1 MDEPCV
7 IHTNTYIACS
17 HTVIQVTLRGESAN
31 DFPRQVGLDQL
42 QWVGKW
48 VCCEPATCHRNAVS
62 KTSKGHG
69 NPRTE
74 LPMKSCYLA
83 STFSFIH
90 WLTDCLIHCID
101 QFIDWY
107 LIWFTWT
114 PQKWKKHEKLVATS
128 LTFLWIV
135 GTQWV
140 QLDRDEVCLFLIAFL
155 ERHPHF
161 PAQVEYPVT
170 QSHAVP
176 L

>member
-1 MDEPCV
+1 MDEPWV
-7 IHTNTYIACS
+7 IHTLY
-17 HTVIQVTLRGESAN
+17 TVIQVTLRAESVN

-48 VCCEPATCHRNAVS
+48 VCCEPATCHQNAVS
-62 KTSKGHG
+62 KISKGHG

-74 LPMKSCYLA
+74 LPIKSCYLA

-114 PQKWKKHEKLVATS
+114 PQKCKKKTCCNFPDIFV
-128 LTFLWIV
+128 IV

-161 PAQVEYPVT
+161 PAQVEYPAT